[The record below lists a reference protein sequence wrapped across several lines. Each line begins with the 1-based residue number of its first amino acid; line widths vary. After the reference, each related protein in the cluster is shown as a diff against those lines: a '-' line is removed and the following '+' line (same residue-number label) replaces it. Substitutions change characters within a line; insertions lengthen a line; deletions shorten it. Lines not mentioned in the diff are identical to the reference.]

1 MKFKNG
7 WSSLRKQW
15 DKAELKVRI
24 SALTIFELNIDIS
37 QRNLKIMIL
46 NFGIKF

>member
-7 WSSLRKQW
+7 WNSLRKQW
-15 DKAELKVRI
+15 DKVELKVRI
-24 SALTIFELNIDIS
+24 SVLTIFELNIDIS
-37 QRNLKIMIL
+37 QRSLKIMVL